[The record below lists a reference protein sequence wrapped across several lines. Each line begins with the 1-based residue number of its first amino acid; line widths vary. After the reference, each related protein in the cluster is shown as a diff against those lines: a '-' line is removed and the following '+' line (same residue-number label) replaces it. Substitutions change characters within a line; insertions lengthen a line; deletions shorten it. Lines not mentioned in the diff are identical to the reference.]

1 MTKSMI
7 LRYGLYG
14 FFLGVGAGDVF
25 RGGEE
30 VFWMMIVVVLIF
42 SLSMRF
48 TGRWSGAAAWAV
60 PVFFVLG
67 VIRISLA
74 TAGAEMTDVSYF
86 NDMPQ
91 KIMIEGVVS
100 TQPELRNNA
109 QYIMLSA
116 EKIYFPERVFE
127 AGGRVLIKAGTFPSY
142 HYADKL
148 KVSGQLLSPADFEGF
163 SYKDYLAKDNVYSV
177 MYRPF
182 ISLVEEERGDFAG
195 LDFFGAIYWLKSLIK
210 GRIETY
216 LNEPAAGIA
225 LGLLIGA
232 RSSIPQEI
240 LDDFQMTGLTHI
252 LAISGY
258 NITLIINVFALLMGG
273 AGRRPRFWVT
283 CAMIGVFA
291 VLTGLSAS
299 VVRAS
304 VMGVLAILAGYVG
317 RKGSGLQMLM
327 FSGFLMVA
335 VNPLIMLRDISFQL
349 SFLSTMG
356 LLVLLPLIENLFKKL
371 PPLISESLA
380 VTLAATV
387 FTTPVILIN
396 FERFSLISPIANVIF
411 LPLIPMIMFMSFLT
425 FCGSLLF
432 APIAY
437 LFAAVSWL
445 LIEILL
451 TGVGFVAKIP
461 FAMIDIGGFTAP
473 LLFAYYGILFAVI
486 NFFRKSKSGPAGLSD
501 PAQF

>member
-1 MTKSMI
+1 MI

-25 RGGEE
+25 RGGSDF
-30 VFWMMIVVVLIF
+30 FWMMIVVVLIF
-42 SLSMRF
+42 VIFMRF
-48 TGRWSGAAAWAV
+48 VGRWPVSAV
-60 PVFFVLG
+60 WSVPFFFVIG

-74 TAGAEMTDVSYF
+74 TGGANITDVYYF
-86 NDMPQ
+86 NDIPQ
-91 KIMIEGVVS
+91 KITIEGVVS

-109 QYIMLSA
+109 QYIMMSS
-116 EKIYFPERVFE
+116 EKIYFPEGVFE
-127 AGGRVLIKAGTFPSY
+127 VSGRVLVKAGTFPSY
-142 HYADKL
+142 QYADKL

-163 SYKDYLAKDNVYSV
+163 SYRDYLAKDNVYSV
-177 MYRPF
+177 MYRPY
-182 ISLVEEERGDFAG
+182 ISLLDKERGNFAG
-195 LDFFGAIYWLKSLIK
+195 VDFFAAIYWLKSLIK

-283 CAMIGVFA
+283 CAMIAVFA

-317 RKGSGLQMLM
+317 RKGAGLQMLM
-327 FSGFLMVA
+327 FSGFLMVV
-335 VNPLIMLRDISFQL
+335 VNPLILLRDISFQL

-387 FTTPVILIN
+387 FTTPIVLLN
-396 FERFSLISPIANVIF
+396 FERFSLISPFANVIF
-411 LPLIPMIMFMSFLT
+411 LPLIPMIMFMSFLA
-425 FCGSLLF
+425 FCGSLIF
-432 APIAY
+432 APLAY
-437 LFAAVSWL
+437 FFASVSWF

-451 TGVGFVAKIP
+451 NGVRFVAEIP
-461 FAMIDIGGFTAP
+461 FAMLEIGGFTAP
-473 LLFAYYGILFAVI
+473 FFFAYYGLLFALI
-486 NFFRKSKSGPAGLSD
+486 RLFRKSKLEPAGLTRPS
-501 PAQF
+501 QF

>member
-14 FFLGVGAGDVF
+14 FFLGVGVGDVL

-30 VFWMMIVVVLIF
+30 VFWLMVVVVLMF
-42 SLSMRF
+42 CLLMRF
-48 TGRWSGAAAWAV
+48 FGRWSGVAVWVV

-74 TAGAEMTDVSYF
+74 TTGAEMTDVSYF
-86 NDMPQ
+86 NDIPQ
-91 KIMIEGVVS
+91 KITIEGLV
-100 TQPELRNNA
+100 TIQPELRNNA

-127 AGGRVLIKAGTFPSY
+127 TGGRVLIKAGTFPSY
-142 HYADKL
+142 QYADKI

-182 ISLVEEERGDFAG
+182 ISLVEEDRGNFAG

-232 RSSIPQEI
+232 RSSIPQTI

-258 NITLIINVFALLMGG
+258 NITLIINVFAMLMGR

-304 VMGVLAILAGYVG
+304 VMGVLAILAVYVG
-317 RKGSGLQMLM
+317 RKGAGLQMLM

-335 VNPLIMLRDISFQL
+335 ANPLILLRDISFQL
-349 SFLSTMG
+349 SFLSTLG
-356 LLVLLPLIENLFKKL
+356 LLVLLPLIENFFKRL

-387 FTTPVILIN
+387 FTTPVVLLN
-396 FERFSLISPIANVIF
+396 FERFSLISPLANVIF
-411 LPLIPMIMFMSFLT
+411 LPLIPMIMFMSFLA
-425 FCGSLLF
+425 FCGSLIF

-437 LFAAVSWL
+437 LFAAAAWF

-451 TGVGFVAKIP
+451 SGVGFTAKIP
-461 FAMIDIGGFTAP
+461 FAMIEIGGFTA
-473 LLFAYYGILFAVI
+473 LFLFAYYGILFAVI
-486 NFFRKSKSGPAGLSD
+486 SFFRKSKSEPAGF
-501 PAQF
+501 PGPVQV